1 MKEIITLRQILNS
14 KYPKGHRIVSKN
26 NTNFIKSKPKR

>member
-14 KYPKGHRIVSKN
+14 KYPNGHKLKSKKN
-26 NTNFIKSKPKR
+26 NNFTKKK